1 MANKMKCPECGVDMN
16 HHADKLVHPTNAKDA
31 ARVDPALGGIV
42 EEHHACPECGK
53 GATRQG

>member
-1 MANKMKCPECGVDMN
+1 MATKMICRECGVEMN
-16 HHADKLVHPTNAKDA
+16 HHADKLIEPTSREEA

-53 GATRQG
+53 GQARPG